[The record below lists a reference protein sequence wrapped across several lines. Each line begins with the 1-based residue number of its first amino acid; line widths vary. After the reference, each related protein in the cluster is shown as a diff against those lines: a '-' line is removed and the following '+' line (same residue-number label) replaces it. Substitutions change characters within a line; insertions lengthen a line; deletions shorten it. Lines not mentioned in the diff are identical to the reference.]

1 MKTVQEMVSYL
12 TSNNYWIDKSLSG
25 YYRLLRGPV
34 NNQVDSELL
43 IDDSA
48 CEDYY
53 DYDSAVY
60 SFYEYV
66 IG

>member
-48 CEDYY
+48 CED
-53 DYDSAVY
+53 
-60 SFYEYV
+60 
-66 IG
+66 